1 MRFSRSTKA
10 TSGRHRT
17 PPGGPQGAD
26 LTADHE
32 LETYLDALAP
42 NRDPECTDPGRRF
55 GDAKVYQVRLPSSA
69 EEQVH
74 WLAERYGTSPLTLL
88 QGWILQRL
96 HHESGGQGFGA
107 GQGFGGEAGEAGAE
121 PRSRPAEQAT
131 ESTGP
136 ISRVRS
142 APRAGH

>member
-1 MRFSRSTKA
+1 MRFGRTSKA

-42 NRDPECTDPGRRF
+42 DRGPDSTDPGRRF
-55 GDAKVYQVRLPSSA
+55 GDAKVYQVRLPSGA
-69 EEQVH
+69 EEQVQ
-74 WLAERYGTSPLTLL
+74 WLAERYRTAPLTLL

-96 HHESGGQGFGA
+96 HYE
-107 GQGFGGEAGEAGAE
+107 FGGSEFGGAE
-121 PRSRPAEQAT
+121 MGGGPEPRN
-131 ESTGP
+131 
-136 ISRVRS
+136 
-142 APRAGH
+142 